1 MTDSTEYTVQ
11 PGDTLG
17 GIASAKGVSVNDLVQ
32 LNNIDNPRLIY
43 PGQKLLLTAPS
54 EDTAAFYSELWLRLT
69 DANGAPIPNL
79 MTTIV
84 TDSGSHECMSDPL
97 GLIAPVQTQK
107 PTEKVQVFVAKL
119 DGGTKKV
126 AEVTPPPGTHQVTL
140 RSPKVK
146 LDVPLRVHDGGTDH
160 HENAPLPLAPGDAQH
175 NRDSAGN
182 PVVNVGVEC
191 PNKDNLRLAAN
202 IKYRDY
208 VVGAAHRGGIDP
220 QGVAAIM
227 NAEAAKISVSKSVPI
242 LRHGKPI
249 KNKDGSPKMHTVHI
263 SSGEWDPKS
272 ASSKSSARG
281 MTQFLD
287 GTWITVA
294 TVAGTFLNDKA
305 KEKGWVASDP
315 SGHAIFKFADGTTKP
330 LTAKNLSSH
339 VTARAQANDSNVQ
352 ALLDLREDAEC
363 AIYTAVDYAKQNMD
377 TLGKKG
383 YPLSGLNSSEKAKLM
398 YASHHLGPSDVQSFV
413 DETIMEDHAKL
424 LLVTQVGDARAK
436 TLATAAG
443 NLYVP
448 AHRQWLNDFIEAKI
462 TPKAFACNQ
471 DTVPVARTLLE
482 ITAELKKGKV

>member
-17 GIASAKGVSVNDLVQ
+17 GIANAKGVSVDDLVK

-43 PGQKLLLTAPS
+43 PGQKLTLS
-54 EDTAAFYSELWLRLT
+54 ESSDETEAFFSELWFRIT
-69 DANGAPIPNL
+69 DANGVPIPDL
-79 MTTIV
+79 KTTV
-84 TDSGSHECMSDPL
+84 ANDSGTHESVSDQQGVIP
-97 GLIAPVQTQK
+97 PVQTQTA
-107 PTEKVQVFVAKL
+107 TEKVHVFVAKL

-126 AEVTPPPGTHQVTL
+126 AEVTPPPGVHQVTL

-146 LDVPLRVHDGGTDH
+146 LDVPLRVHEGGMDH
-160 HENAPLPLAPGDAQH
+160 SENAPLPLAPGEAQH
-175 NRDSAGN
+175 NRDNAGN

-191 PNKDNLRLAAN
+191 PNKDNLRLAINA
-202 IKYRDY
+202 KYRDY
-208 VVGAAHRGGIDP
+208 VVGAARRAAIDP

-227 NAEAAKISVSKSVPI
+227 NAEAAKISVSKVVPVMS
-242 LRHGKPI
+242 HGKPV
-249 KNKDGSPKMHTVHI
+249 KNKNGSPKTHTVRI

-294 TVAGTFLNDKA
+294 TTDGTFLNGKA
-305 KEKGWVASDP
+305 KGKGWIASDA

-330 LTAKNLSSH
+330 LIAKNLSAH
-339 VTARAQANDSNVQ
+339 VTGRAQANDSNVQ

-377 TLGKKG
+377 TLAKKG
-383 YPLSGLNSSEKAKLM
+383 YPLNGLNSSEKAKIM
-398 YASHHLGPSDVQSFV
+398 YASHHLGPSDVENFV
-413 DETIMEDHAKL
+413 DEAISEDHAKL
-424 LLVTQVGDARAK
+424 LLVTQVGTTRAEA
-436 TLATAAG
+436 LAKAADD
-443 NLYVP
+443 LYVP

-471 DTVPVARTLLE
+471 DAVPVARTLLE
-482 ITAELKKGKV
+482 ITAALKKGKS

>member
-54 EDTAAFYSELWLRLT
+54 EDTEAFYSELWLRLT

-160 HENAPLPLAPGDAQH
+160 HENAPLPLTPGDAQH

-191 PNKDNLRLAAN
+191 PNKDNLRLGAN
-202 IKYRDY
+202 SQYRDFIIA
-208 VVGAAHRGGIDP
+208 GAKRADLMP
-220 QGVAAIM
+220 QALAALCE
-227 NAEAAKISVSKSVPI
+227 AEAAKIPGEKIETPVLGKDGKPKVDK
-242 LRHGKPI
+242 HGKPLI
-249 KNKDGSPKMHTVHI
+249 KVTKLKSVK
-263 SSGEWDPKS
+263 WDPS
-272 ASSKSSARG
+272 VVNAIGAG
-281 MTQFLD
+281 GLTQFLAN
-287 GTWITVA
+287 TWLGQAAI
-294 TVAGTFLNDKA
+294 AGTFLHDKVAGKAFENHVKKLSDHDILEMRLDPETSIMTAGDYAAYNLRGLEKLGCKIDGVADIDKPKLAYLAHHEGYGGAAAIINGDLSDERAEKILTAQFKTKKSTGKTEAEAYEKKVGLTGADAYKKFLFDYIDKKIDVTNFACDPSKLTKA
-305 KEKGWVASDP
+305 KS
-315 SGHAIFKFADGTTKP
+315 IADIVK
-330 LTAKNLSSH
+330 
-339 VTARAQANDSNVQ
+339 
-352 ALLDLREDAEC
+352 DAE
-363 AIYTAVDYAKQNMD
+363 
-377 TLGKKG
+377 G
-383 YPLSGLNSSEKAKLM
+383 
-398 YASHHLGPSDVQSFV
+398 
-413 DETIMEDHAKL
+413 
-424 LLVTQVGDARAK
+424 
-436 TLATAAG
+436 
-443 NLYVP
+443 
-448 AHRQWLNDFIEAKI
+448 
-462 TPKAFACNQ
+462 
-471 DTVPVARTLLE
+471 
-482 ITAELKKGKV
+482 